1 MRARKELILTER
13 TLSYR
18 TLTDRT
24 LTDRKRLA
32 SNWGIAAIC
41 VVVVWVMAGHF
52 MPGGLPFGISL
63 QGLVYGALNAMTA
76 MGLIL
81 IYRSTRI
88 INFAQAEIGGLC
100 ASFSVIMV
108 SGSHLTYFEAVPIGL
123 VVGLA
128 TGALVDLIF
137 MRRLANA
144 PRLIVTVATIGIAQL
159 LGAIELALPSL
170 YGNGGLSSVSN
181 FHFPSAVSFHLGPV
195 LFKSDEIVVMV
206 VVPIM
211 LVALWWFLGRT
222 DVGIAIRGSA
232 DAKDRATLLGIPVKK
247 LSMISWIVAAGL
259 SAVGS
264 ILTVP
269 IQGANVGSVVG
280 PEALLLPLAAA
291 VIGGME
297 NLSVAFAASLGLG
310 VFEEAIRWSYPQ
322 SQTAAVDVGAFVV
335 ILVALLVRRRRRQ
348 RADEIELG
356 DVYNVREIRPIPVL
370 AKELFEIKL
379 LRYLVPSIVLALVVF
394 LPLIASDSR
403 ILLISDMAI
412 YGIIAVSLVVLTGW
426 AGQISLGQFAF
437 VGVGGA
443 TTGAL
448 LVHDHLNIFLALI
461 IAGIVGALGAMV
473 IGLPALRFPG
483 LYLAAATLAFA
494 VPVNT
499 YLLSSKYFPTL
510 NPSYIPRP
518 LLVKRFDLNHPLDFY
533 YLCLGVLVVAFYLAY
548 NLRRSRAG
556 RAVVAVR
563 DNDKAASAY
572 GISPLRSKLVAFA
585 VSGALAGAAGG
596 LYVVGLQGIQFG
608 GFDPEL
614 SIVVFTM
621 VVVGGLGTPLGA
633 VLGAAYVYGI
643 QYWLHG
649 AWVYLASSTGLL
661 LVLMIIP
668 EGIGSQF
675 YKLRD
680 LVVRQIIKRH
690 DIQSIRGK
698 VVSQLDSDLKVSE
711 ATHRAAIRL
720 GALEDLELSAPSAH
734 GVGASEIEN
743 PLIKCESI
751 TGFYGE
757 TQVLF
762 DIDCAVAPG
771 EVVAL
776 LGTNGAGKSTLLK
789 VMNGLI
795 VPKSGKVIFAGEDI
809 TSWTPQQRAKV
820 GLVTV
825 PGGRGV
831 FPSLTVEENLR
842 LAGWLNRHDKKFIE
856 DSIRKALDLFPSL
869 EKRFATRAGLLSGG
883 EQQMLTIGQ
892 AMLCKPKLM
901 LIDELSMGLAPAV
914 VGELL
919 RVVRTLADS
928 GVTVMVVEQSVNVAT
943 VISKRALF
951 MERGRIRFSGPTPS
965 LAQQPELLK
974 SVFLRAASKARKAR
988 SAVSNGAAVGGHD
1001 AGGQD
1006 VAGPDK
1012 LGKGVAGPDK
1022 LGQGVAGP
1030 DKLGKGVAG
1039 PDKLGQGVA
1048 GPALDEKFSLEV
1060 QNVSK
1065 SYGGVIAVSDVS
1077 ISLKE
1082 GEILGVIGSNG
1093 AGKTTLFDIC
1103 SGFVVPDRGKVF
1115 IDGRDVTNLGPNW
1128 RARNGLGRVFQESRI
1143 FPSMTV
1149 SEALAVAFETH
1160 VDVKDPLASMLRLGA
1175 VIDSEKVIKDKCQ
1188 ALLEQLGLGRW
1199 HDSYVAELSTGTRR
1213 ILELG
1218 CVMAHDPK
1226 VLLLDEPSAGIAQ
1239 RESEA
1244 LSELLRGIAD
1254 QTRASMVIIEHDVP
1268 LVSSVADHL
1277 VCMHLGEI
1285 ISRGSTAEVLNDP
1298 LVVDAYLGRD
1308 EETLV
1313 SAGPA

>member
-1 MRARKELILTER
+1 M
-13 TLSYR
+13 
-18 TLTDRT
+18 
-24 LTDRKRLA
+24 
-32 SNWGIAAIC
+32 
-41 VVVVWVMAGHF
+41 
-52 MPGGLPFGISL
+52 
-63 QGLVYGALNAMTA
+63 
-76 MGLIL
+76 
-81 IYRSTRI
+81 
-88 INFAQAEIGGLC
+88 
-100 ASFSVIMV
+100 
-108 SGSHLTYFEAVPIGL
+108 
-123 VVGLA
+123 
-128 TGALVDLIF
+128 
-137 MRRLANA
+137 
-144 PRLIVTVATIGIAQL
+144 
-159 LGAIELALPSL
+159 
-170 YGNGGLSSVSN
+170 
-181 FHFPSAVSFHLGPV
+181 
-195 LFKSDEIVVMV
+195 
-206 VVPIM
+206 
-211 LVALWWFLGRT
+211 
-222 DVGIAIRGSA
+222 
-232 DAKDRATLLGIPVKK
+232 
-247 LSMISWIVAAGL
+247 
-259 SAVGS
+259 
-264 ILTVP
+264 
-269 IQGANVGSVVG
+269 
-280 PEALLLPLAAA
+280 
-291 VIGGME
+291 
-297 NLSVAFAASLGLG
+297 
-310 VFEEAIRWSYPQ
+310 
-322 SQTAAVDVGAFVV
+322 
-335 ILVALLVRRRRRQ
+335 
-348 RADEIELG
+348 
-356 DVYNVREIRPIPVL
+356 
-370 AKELFEIKL
+370 
-379 LRYLVPSIVLALVVF
+379 VF

-698 VVSQLDSDLKVSE
+698 VVSQLDSYLKVSE

-988 SAVSNGAAVGGHD
+988 SAVSNGVVLGGQGSAESTGA
-1001 AGGQD
+1001 AGGG
-1006 VAGPDK
+1006 VSIGGPD
-1012 LGKGVAGPDK
+1012 
-1022 LGQGVAGP
+1022 
-1030 DKLGKGVAG
+1030 VAG

>member
-1 MRARKELILTER
+1 MRAREDL
-13 TLSYR
+13 
-18 TLTDRT
+18 T

-988 SAVSNGAAVGGHD
+988 SAVSNGVVLGGQGSAESTGA
-1001 AGGQD
+1001 AGGG
-1006 VAGPDK
+1006 VSIGGPD
-1012 LGKGVAGPDK
+1012 
-1022 LGQGVAGP
+1022 
-1030 DKLGKGVAG
+1030 VAG

-1060 QNVSK
+1060 KSVSK
-1065 SYGGVIAVSDVS
+1065 SYGGVVAVRDVS

-1093 AGKTTLFDIC
+1093 AGKTTIFDIC